1 MADVVKKVKELLEDN
16 AHPDLKRPFYDG
28 DPIIIP
34 ASKLPTVAIE
44 MAGSDIDEGPTGY
57 DSHLDTLTIKVIV
70 DKRPDFNKKP
80 GEVAAQKTLRDFV
93 KGMDDDGNLLA
104 NSVIGVLRKYLTL
117 DSTALDQLASVDFSV
132 VKREDIV
139 TEEAWITFAVES
151 IVQMSNRE

>member
-1 MADVVKKVKELLEDN
+1 
-16 AHPDLKRPFYDG
+16 
-28 DPIIIP
+28 
-34 ASKLPTVAIE
+34 
-44 MAGSDIDEGPTGY
+44 
-57 DSHLDTLTIKVIV
+57 LDTLTIKVIV